1 MAQPHGREY
10 ALDLI
15 GRANVRRMLS
25 GKSVEYQEL
34 LMILT
39 QAVRSI
45 GVFVFVSPQEQVE
58 GLLGVNFRVRHPN
71 LPQLVSGRTLQT
83 LGQFA

>member
-1 MAQPHGREY
+1 
-10 ALDLI
+10 
-15 GRANVRRMLS
+15 
-25 GKSVEYQEL
+25 
-34 LMILT
+34 MILT